1 MYYFLHI
8 VVYFLL
14 TSCYFSHA
22 FKYTKKT
29 AQKGRKNAKNANK
42 CLQNEVA
49 KDFFAFFGPLLRL
62 SNMNEVLHFK
72 KMLNIA
78 AQSDIPVL
86 LTGESG
92 SGKEVA
98 AQSLHS
104 AGKRRGRAFVA
115 VNCGAISPGIAE
127 SLFCGHSKGA
137 FTGASG
143 DRQGFVRAANGGTL
157 FLDEIAELSL
167 DIQKVLLRVLQEKS
181 VIPVGE
187 QREIKLDFRLVC
199 ATHRDLPALVAKGV
213 FREDLYFR
221 ISTMPIR
228 IPPLRE
234 RLCEFRGIAE
244 SIWQGHEPLNDGHMA
259 ALQKYSWPG
268 NIRQLKNVLE
278 RYALLK
284 SHGFELDSLIE
295 DEFEHCRF
303 RQQENTPKYRPSLVE
318 VNEKIQSCN
327 GNKSHAAKKLGISR
341 SGLYYRMRKGA

>member
-1 MYYFLHI
+1 
-8 VVYFLL
+8 
-14 TSCYFSHA
+14 
-22 FKYTKKT
+22 
-29 AQKGRKNAKNANK
+29 
-42 CLQNEVA
+42 
-49 KDFFAFFGPLLRL
+49 
-62 SNMNEVLHFK
+62 MNEVLHFK

-98 AQSLHS
+98 AKSLHS
-104 AGKRRGRAFVA
+104 TGKRRGKAFIA

-127 SLFCGHSKGA
+127 SLFCGHSRGA

-143 DRQGFVRAANGGTL
+143 EQKGFVRAANGGTL
-157 FLDEIAELSL
+157 FLDEVAELSL
-167 DIQKVLLRVLQEKS
+167 DIQKTLLRVLQEKS
-181 VIPVGE
+181 VVPVGE
-187 QREIKLDFRLVC
+187 QREIRVDFRLVC
-199 ATHRDLPALVAKGV
+199 ATHRDLPSLVAKGV

-234 RLCEFRGIAE
+234 RLCDLQSIAE
-244 SIWQGHEPLNDGHMA
+244 SIWQEPEPLSDGQMI

-268 NIRQLKNVLE
+268 NIRQVKNVLE

-284 SHGFELDSLIE
+284 NHGFELDSLIKA
-295 DEFEHCRF
+295 EFEHCRF
-303 RQQENTPKYRPSLVE
+303 SARENPPKYRPSPME
-318 VNEKIQSCN
+318 ISEGIRECN

-341 SGLYYRMRKGA
+341 SGLYYKMRKEA